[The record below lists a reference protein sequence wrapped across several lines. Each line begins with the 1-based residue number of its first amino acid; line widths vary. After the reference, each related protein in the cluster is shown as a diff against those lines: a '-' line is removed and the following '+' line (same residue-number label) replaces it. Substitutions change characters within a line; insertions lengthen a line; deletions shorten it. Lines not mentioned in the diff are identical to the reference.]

1 LFLRL
6 YFYSYVISSALLIPT
21 LRRTPNTILRKYPPI
36 GVRGAKQANVWQHT
50 LGLLA
55 TMTTLAFSR
64 RPSLAFSDFGS
75 DDEGHIDT
83 NGADYSTRMGE
94 LFDDDDETPAVSVPR
109 LDPDE
114 DDENDEAFIYDGAD
128 AQVSRASYREQLRD
142 VLDEDG
148 EDADNGDDELEEREV
163 ERSLVH
169 DLGRPPIA
177 IGDEAL
183 VSSPL
188 RANPPRLF
196 DAYFAWSHAA
206 ASPLCT
212 FTVPRACY
220 QPSTT
225 QTLSPSTTS
234 ASLSSPPAMSSFLP
248 NGASLSTPSKLSAS
262 FLNPSTSRL
271 RSYMTHAS
279 PVTSVT
285 SANSPLHRIS
295 PSPVPS
301 SFTLSPGSSSA
312 HLPLGAAE
320 KHDLS
325 QANGHGSSDAR
336 EVFRWA
342 QLHSLGTHLPAR
354 HPSNKVQ
361 AMLGASAVGAPLV
374 MAANGLICIGTESG
388 RVLVFDF
395 KQTLRCICGDPSS
408 GAFRTFTFPQ
418 L

>member
-1 LFLRL
+1 
-6 YFYSYVISSALLIPT
+6 
-21 LRRTPNTILRKYPPI
+21 
-36 GVRGAKQANVWQHT
+36 
-50 LGLLA
+50 
-55 TMTTLAFSR
+55 
-64 RPSLAFSDFGS
+64 
-75 DDEGHIDT
+75 
-83 NGADYSTRMGE
+83 
-94 LFDDDDETPAVSVPR
+94 

-142 VLDEDG
+142 VLDEDD
-148 EDADNGDDELEEREV
+148 EDADNDDDEVEEREV
-163 ERSLVH
+163 ENSLVH
-169 DLGRPPIA
+169 DLDRPPIA
-177 IGDEAL
+177 IGDGAL
-183 VSSPL
+183 VSPL
-188 RANPPRLF
+188 PLF
-196 DAYFAWSHAA
+196 VPIRHVCSTLISRGRTPA
-206 ASPLCT
+206 ASSPCT

-248 NGASLSTPSKLSAS
+248 NGAYLSTPSKLSPS
-262 FLNPSTSRL
+262 FLHPSTSRL

-285 SANSPLHRIS
+285 SPNSPLHRIS
-295 PSPVPS
+295 PSPAPS

-312 HLPLGAAE
+312 HLPLGAAG
-320 KHDLS
+320 KRDLS
-325 QANGHGSSDAR
+325 QANGHDSSNAC

-342 QLHSLGTHLPAR
+342 QLHSLGTHLSAR

-388 RVLVFDF
+388 RILVFDF

-408 GAFRTFTFPQ
+408 GAFQTFAFPQ
-418 L
+418 LLKPIVYFQKRPLER